1 MRISVQSEWMKSQK
15 QADVMAPT
23 ENFSVVQTPTGD
35 SIFFSLGTDNVL
47 YATREVR
54 ANSTGWT
61 RLDLSSRLSS
71 SQGGATVKAKAFA
84 LAQNIDTL
92 AFDLALAV
100 TIGNTDY
107 LYLSLGNPNTDASFA
122 KGVQWTKVPF
132 DDSSKPSGTS
142 SLTIADVY
150 LVNLP
155 NAAQAQTCFVDI
167 WRSPPASNPLKLLDR
182 YYILPNGSPH
192 WHLHQLPI
200 DLAAGSITS
209 CLGRRSKDPV
219 GGIYTY
225 GTIGG
230 TPELIYVPQYNAFRP
245 NVPPSPARLAIP
257 AGTQSIA
264 TSIDPD
270 GHSHLFV
277 SASDGLFYFT
287 PDDQD
292 DDSAGVVIVRS
303 PAVASASELSAMTAG
318 GFTVVWG
325 LNPQRALFYTKC
337 HAGSESD
344 PSAWSAPMPLVSNVE
359 SYSFYA
365 NKSAGNSVLFAHISG
380 QQIAQLT
387 QDRVTG
393 NWIKRQML
401 LPTTEVSHMVE
412 FNGFTTRMEV
422 IDDNGLQQKDVDVIL
437 SATSPVSVFVNDVYY
452 VLSKAV
458 SVTVKSDATG
468 AITIIQQ
475 SDSLAV
481 VFYQATI
488 AKAANSTVSINPAAK
503 ALAKLY
509 TIKDK
514 ESLNNAQVTRSD
526 GTIQPLVPSSVP
538 DGDRQAAAAAL
549 QQLAQISSGLPAD
562 GSRQVNP
569 VVSRATS
576 TPVPRKVL
584 MALSASNGTD
594 SQLLL
599 HPQPAAAHAQ
609 MLAISVP
616 PILVEA
622 GDLFAKLGKTLE
634 AAIKSLVFKIVNG
647 IHEVWVQIGNV
658 VYRALLDCVAAIV
671 RAAEWVFDKIKVLVE
686 DLIAFL
692 GFLFMWKDIVRTHL
706 VIKNVFKQFGR
717 KAVAGIG
724 NAETAIAKGLD
735 GLQTKL
741 NAWAG
746 IPDSQ
751 LTVGSSAA
759 QANSTNNGASSPQ
772 AHWGME
778 HAKSNLPNSTTSFS
792 TAGTGSST
800 IDRVIADIQ
809 GLATDEYAALKT
821 AVDNLQSQIMGPLLT
836 LTPAQIFQRLAAIIG
851 GTLIQTAKNV
861 VVKSL
866 DIIKILVDA
875 LFKLLD
881 APISIPVLSPFY
893 KQITGSDLSFL
904 DVMCFVAA
912 IPVTIIYKIVTGA
925 APFPD
930 NATTSA
936 LTSAKDFAALKTIV
950 KPKRPAPSPAP
961 APRPQGVMVH
971 MATATTSAAVDP
983 EDVYKKFTIIG
994 QYLGM
999 VGSWATMA
1007 FSFAQI
1013 PFVDAGL
1020 KELVPAWMTRIAVP
1034 TTLLALSP
1042 FIIGAFT
1049 DSEEWDVI
1057 MTDVVISLQFL
1068 KTCVDAS
1075 DVLGKNH
1082 LYGKVSPYIDAG
1094 LCVIGLVPTIGY
1106 IVRSHEKPSDYVGTM
1121 AVALNGLSGVPS
1133 PVIWNSAIDFLTIHN
1148 VLRLA
1153 VELARFVISY
1163 HKDVEDA
1170 EPPPTRR
1177 PLVPFTFTPEF
1188 NYTTLLTKQLP
1199 LLRAFMVYVPVPD
1212 WNKEHL

>member
-1 MRISVQSEWMKSQK
+1 MKISVQSEWMKSQK

-54 ANSTGWT
+54 ANSTGWS
-61 RLDLSSRLSS
+61 RLDLSSRLST
-71 SQGGATVKAKAFA
+71 SQGGAIIKAKAFA
-84 LAQNIDTL
+84 LAQNVDTL
-92 AFDLALAV
+92 AFDIALAV
-100 TIGNTDY
+100 TVGSTDY

-155 NAAQAQTCFVDI
+155 NAAQALTCFVDV

-182 YYILPNGSPH
+182 YYILPNGSPR
-192 WHLHQLPI
+192 WHLQQLPI

-209 CLGRRSKDPV
+209 CLGRRSEDPV

-225 GTIGG
+225 GNIGG
-230 TPELIYVPQYNAFRP
+230 TSELIYVPQYNAFRP
-245 NVPPSPARLAIP
+245 DVPPSPARLVIP
-257 AGTQSIA
+257 DGTTSIA
-264 TSIDPD
+264 TSIDMD

-277 SASDGLFYFT
+277 SASTGLFYFT

-292 DDSAGVVIVRS
+292 DGSAALAIISS
-303 PAVASASELSAMTAG
+303 PAVARASELSAMTAG

-325 LNPQRALFYTKC
+325 LNPQRVLFYTKC
-337 HAGSESD
+337 HAGGESD
-344 PSAWSAPMPLVSNVE
+344 PSAWSAPIPLVSDVE

-365 NKSAGNSVLFAHISG
+365 NKSAGNSVLFAHVTG
-380 QQIAQLT
+380 QQIVQLT
-387 QDRVTG
+387 QDRVTA
-393 NWIKRQML
+393 NWIKRQIL
-401 LPTTEVSHMVE
+401 LPTTDISHMVE
-412 FNGFTTRMEV
+412 FNGFTTRLEV
-422 IDDNGLQQKDVDVIL
+422 IGDNGLQQKDIDVIL
-437 SATSPVSVFVNDVYY
+437 SATSPVSVFINDVYY
-452 VLSKAV
+452 VLSRTV
-458 SVTVKSDATG
+458 PITVKSDATG

-488 AKAANSTVSINPAAK
+488 SNVANSTVNINPASK

-509 TIKDK
+509 TIRDTA
-514 ESLNNAQVTRSD
+514 SLNNAKVTRSD
-526 GTIQPLVPSSVP
+526 GTVQSLVPSSVP
-538 DGDRQAAAAAL
+538 DSDRQAAAAAL
-549 QQLAQISSGLPAD
+549 QQFAQISTSLPGD
-562 GSRQVNP
+562 GSRQTNNFNIQV
-569 VVSRATS
+569 AS
-576 TPVPRKVL
+576 TPVPRNVL
-584 MALSASNGTD
+584 MALSVSNGTD
-594 SQLLL
+594 SQLQL
-599 HPQPAAAHAQ
+599 HSRPAAAHAQ
-609 MLAISVP
+609 MLAISTP
-616 PILVEA
+616 PILVQA
-622 GDLFAKLGKTLE
+622 GDFFAKLGSTIE
-634 AAIKSLVFKIVNG
+634 AGIKSLVFKIVNG
-647 IHEVWVQIGNV
+647 VHEVWVQVGNV

-671 RAAEWVFDKIKVLVE
+671 RAAEWVFDKIKVLIE
-686 DLIAFL
+686 DLVAFL
-692 GFLFMWKDIVRTHL
+692 GFLFLWKDIVRTHK
-706 VIKNVFKQFGR
+706 VIKNMLKQFGR

-724 NAETAIAKGLD
+724 NAETAVAAGLD

-746 IPDSQ
+746 IPDNGTT
-751 LTVGSSAA
+751 LGSSAA

-800 IDRVIADIQ
+800 LEKIIADLQ
-809 GLATDEYAALKT
+809 ALGTDEYAALKT
-821 AVDNLQSQIMGPLLT
+821 AVDNLKSQIMDPILT
-836 LTPAQIFQRLAAIIG
+836 LSPAQIFQRLAAIIG
-851 GTLIQTAKNV
+851 GALIQTAKNV

-893 KQITGSDLSFL
+893 KQVTGSDLSFL

-912 IPVTIIYKIVTGA
+912 IPATIIYKLVTGT

-936 LTSAKDFAALKTIV
+936 LIGAQDFTAFKSLV
-950 KPKRPAPSPAP
+950 KPKRPAPGSTPTP
-961 APRPQGVMVH
+961 KPQAAVARV
-971 MATATTSAAVDP
+971 AAASTAVTVDP
-983 EDVYKKFTIIG
+983 EDVYKKFTVIG

-999 VGSWATMA
+999 AGSWATMF
-1007 FSFAQI
+1007 FSFAQL
-1013 PFVDAGL
+1013 PFVESGL
-1020 KELVPAWMTRIAVP
+1020 KELVPPWMTRIAVP
-1034 TTLLALSP
+1034 MTLLSLSP
-1042 FIIGAFT
+1042 YIIGAFA

-1082 LYGKVSPYIDAG
+1082 NYEKVSPYIDSA

-1106 IVRSHEKPSDYVGTM
+1106 IVRSHKAPSDYVGTL
-1121 AVALNGLSGVPS
+1121 AVALNGISGVPS
-1133 PVIWNSAIDFLTIHN
+1133 PVIWNSDVAFIPIRIALVGISVSLN
-1148 VLRLA
+1148 YYSGLLMIVNGALLA
-1153 VELARFVISY
+1153 TD
-1163 HKDVEDA
+1163 H
-1170 EPPPTRR
+1170 
-1177 PLVPFTFTPEF
+1177 
-1188 NYTTLLTKQLP
+1188 
-1199 LLRAFMVYVPVPD
+1199 
-1212 WNKEHL
+1212 

>member
-1 MRISVQSEWMKSQK
+1 
-15 QADVMAPT
+15 MAPYAI
-23 ENFSVVQTPTGD
+23 FSIDAQTLIQTPTGD
-35 SIFFSLGTDNVL
+35 SIFFSLGTDNNL
-47 YATREVR
+47 YATREFR

-61 RLDLSSRLSS
+61 RLDSSSRLSS

-107 LYLSLGNPNTDASFA
+107 LYLSFGNPNTDASFV
-122 KGVQWTKVPF
+122 KRVQWTKVPF
-132 DDSSKPSGTS
+132 DDTSKSSGTS
-142 SLTIADVY
+142 SLTIADIY

-167 WRSPPASNPLKLLDR
+167 WRSPPTTDPLKLLDR
-182 YYILPNGSPH
+182 YYIRPNGSPR
-192 WHLHQLPI
+192 WYLHQLPI
-200 DLAAGSITS
+200 DLAAS
-209 CLGRRSKDPV
+209 
-219 GGIYTY
+219 
-225 GTIGG
+225 
-230 TPELIYVPQYNAFRP
+230 N
-245 NVPPSPARLAIP
+245 
-257 AGTQSIA
+257 
-264 TSIDPD
+264 
-270 GHSHLFV
+270 
-277 SASDGLFYFT
+277 
-287 PDDQD
+287 DQD
-292 DDSAGVVIVRS
+292 DDSAGVAIVSS
-303 PAVASASELSAMTAG
+303 PAVASAFELSAMTSG
-318 GFTVVWG
+318 GFTFVWG
-325 LNPQRALFYTKC
+325 LNPQSALFYTRC

-344 PSAWSAPMPLVSNVE
+344 TSAWSAPIPLVSNVE
-359 SYSFYA
+359 SYSFYS
-365 NKSAGNSVLFAHISG
+365 NKSAGNSVLFAHVSG
-380 QQIAQLT
+380 QQMAQLT

-393 NWIKRQML
+393 DWIKRQIL
-401 LPTTEVSHMVE
+401 LPTTDVSHM
-412 FNGFTTRMEV
+412 
-422 IDDNGLQQKDVDVIL
+422 QQDVDVVL

-458 SVTVKSDATG
+458 SVTVKSDVTG

-514 ESLNNAQVTRSD
+514 ESLNTAKVTRSD
-526 GTIQPLVPSSVP
+526 GSVQPLVPSSVP

-549 QQLAQISSGLPAD
+549 QQFDQISTGLPAD
-562 GSRQVNP
+562 GPRQVNP
-569 VVSRATS
+569 VALRATS
-576 TPVPRKVL
+576 TPAPRKVL

-594 SQLLL
+594 SQLQL
-599 HPQPAAAHAQ
+599 HPEPAAPHAQ

-616 PILVEA
+616 LIWVEA
-622 GDLFAKLGKTLE
+622 GDLFAKLGNTLA
-634 AAIKSLVFKIVNG
+634 AAINSLIFKVVNG
-647 IHEVWVQIGNV
+647 IHEVWVQVGNV
-658 VYRALLDCVAAIV
+658 VYRALFDRVAAIF

-692 GFLFMWKDIVRTHL
+692 GFWFMWKDIVRTHQ
-706 VIKNVFKQFGR
+706 VIKNLFKQFGR

-724 NAETAIAKGLD
+724 SAETAVAKGLD

-741 NAWAG
+741 STWAG

-751 LTVGSSAA
+751 TTVGSSAA
-759 QANSTNNGASSPQ
+759 QPNSADNYASSPQ

-778 HAKSNLPNSTTSFS
+778 HAKSNLSNSTTSFS
-792 TAGTGSST
+792 TAGTGFST
-800 IDRVIADIQ
+800 IDKVIADIK

-821 AVDNLQSQIMGPLLT
+821 AVDNLQSQIMGPRLT
-836 LTPAQIFQRLAAIIG
+836 LTPAQIFQRLAAIISG
-851 GTLIQTAKNV
+851 ALIQTAKNI

-881 APISIPVLSPFY
+881 PLISVPVLSPFY

-912 IPVTIIYKIVTGA
+912 IPVTIMYKIVTGT

-930 NATTSA
+930 NATASA
-936 LTSAKDFAALKTIV
+936 LTSANDFAALKTISIT
-950 KPKRPAPSPAP
+950 A
-961 APRPQGVMVH
+961 
-971 MATATTSAAVDP
+971 ATVDP
-983 EDVYKKFTIIG
+983 EDAYKKFTIIG

-999 VGSWATMA
+999 VGSWATMF
-1007 FSFAQI
+1007 FSYAQV

-1020 KELVPAWMTRIAVP
+1020 KELIPSWMTRIAVP
-1034 TTLLALSP
+1034 TTLFGLSP

-1049 DSEEWDVI
+1049 DFEEWDVI
-1057 MTDVVISLQFL
+1057 MTDVVSSLQFL
-1068 KTCVDAS
+1068 KTCVDAF

-1082 LYGKVSPYIDAG
+1082 VYGIVSPYIDPG

-1106 IVRSHEKPSDYVGTM
+1106 IVRSNEKPSDYVGTM

-1133 PVIWNSAIDFLTIHN
+1133 PVIWNSANDFLT
-1148 VLRLA
+1148 VRL
-1153 VELARFVISY
+1153 
-1163 HKDVEDA
+1163 
-1170 EPPPTRR
+1170 
-1177 PLVPFTFTPEF
+1177 PLVGVAVDC
-1188 NYTTLLTKQLP
+1188 NYKSGLLMIVNGILSPT
-1199 LLRAFMVYVPVPD
+1199 D
-1212 WNKEHL
+1212 H